1 MKRILAAALLY
12 GCISTSASAAPL
24 YTGLQIDDNTAGV
37 LLGHQ
42 INRTYAV
49 EAHYSKSSSR
59 TSQDGL
65 TIDTSSVGL
74 GIVGIALFPMRV
86 HEMQPYD
93 LFLKAGFER
102 TSITDKYSIPTS
114 VTLTLPY
121 SGTIYSH
128 KNQLI
133 FGGGAELDLTKNMTG
148 RIGLDFLGNKRSIYL
163 SAIFNFN

>member
-1 MKRILAAALLY
+1 MKRILAAALLS
-12 GCISTSASAAPL
+12 GCIFTPAFAAPL
-24 YTGLQIDDNTAGV
+24 YTGLQIDDNAIGI

-65 TIDTSSVGL
+65 TIDTSNVGI
-74 GIVGIALFPMRV
+74 GIVGIALFPMKLHDV
-86 HEMQPYD
+86 LPYN
-93 LFLKAGFER
+93 LFVKAGYEH
-102 TSITDKYSIPTS
+102 TSITDTYSIPTS

-121 SGTIYSH
+121 NGTTNSH
-128 KNQLI
+128 KDQLI
-133 FGGGAELDLTKNMTG
+133 FGGGAEHDFTKNLTGRMGLDL
-148 RIGLDFLGNKRSIYL
+148 LGNKRSIYL

>member
-12 GCISTSASAAPL
+12 GFIFTPTFAASL

-42 INRTYAV
+42 INRTYAI
-49 EAHYSKSSSR
+49 EAHYSKSNSR

-65 TIDTSSVGL
+65 TIDTSSVGI
-74 GIVGIALFPMRV
+74 GIAGIALFPMKL
-86 HEMQPYD
+86 HEVLPYD
-93 LFLKAGFER
+93 LFVKAGYEH
-102 TSITDKYSIPTS
+102 TSITDTYSIPTS

-121 SGTIYSH
+121 NGTINSH

-133 FGGGAELDLTKNMTG
+133 FGGGAEHDFTKSLTG
-148 RIGLDFLGNKRSIYL
+148 RMGLDFLGNKRSIYL